1 MSAAVQKAADLDN
14 RVAPRERVML
24 VAKLSFNHGAVSLD
38 CMVSNISKTGARLSV
53 SADVVVAQSMR
64 LAVPQ
69 RELDLPVRMV
79 WRRGNVVAV
88 AFETTG
94 PGGRETSS
102 PTREKSLEE
111 ENRRLRVLLVQ
122 MEQRLKQ
129 MQEGN

>member
-1 MSAAVQKAADLDN
+1 MSAAVKKVAERDN

-24 VAKLSFNHGAVSLD
+24 VAKLSFNQGSVSLD

-53 SADVVVAQSMR
+53 SADVVLAQSMR

-69 RELDLPVRMV
+69 REMDVPVRLV
-79 WRRGNVVAV
+79 WRRGNVAAV
-88 AFETTG
+88 AFETSG
-94 PGGRETSS
+94 PIGREAA
-102 PTREKSLEE
+102 PAREKTLED
-111 ENRRLRVLLVQ
+111 ENRRLRILLVQ